1 MPFAS
6 GEIMLRQPKVSVVIP
21 TYNRAAYIEAAVE
34 SVRLQTLREVEIII
48 VDDGS
53 TDDTLERLQRFG
65 SEVLCLRTPN
75 QGPAAARNVGM
86 QAARGEYIAW
96 LDSDDVYR
104 PYKLELQSA
113 LLDLRP
119 EIGFVFS
126 EFCGF
131 DDTGYRDEWHL
142 RRYHESAWRNL
153 RYEDVFTE
161 RTPLSATPLATTLA
175 SAGHGDWC
183 ERSVYIGRIF
193 DHYLL
198 GTLVFTNSILFRR
211 ALLEP
216 CGLQARRFGLFHD
229 LEFVLR
235 LSRLAPAAFLDVP
248 TYELRYHPG
257 QISTTATSSGALVA
271 MRKQRDLLR
280 VLKAHSRDDPD
291 YYQAHRV
298 AIDRQLARLHRAVA
312 LPLLAWQPPGPRARR
327 QSARRARLYLAK
339 AAALGQPDRLAWA
352 QSFIPGFVQ
361 RAVLATVRTLRL
373 IAGTRRRIGQ
383 PR

>member
-1 MPFAS
+1 MP
-6 GEIMLRQPKVSVVIP
+6 RQPKVSVVIP
-21 TYNRAAYIEAAVE
+21 TYNRAEYIEAAVD
-34 SVRLQTLREVEIII
+34 SVRQQTLRDVEIIV

-53 TDDTLERLQRFG
+53 TDDTLERLRRFG
-65 SEVLCLRTPN
+65 SEVACLRTPN

-96 LDSDDVYR
+96 LDSDDLYR
-104 PYKLELQSA
+104 PYKLELQST

-119 EIGFVFS
+119 EVGFVYS

-131 DDTGYRDEWHL
+131 DDQGYHDEWHL
-142 RRYHESAWRNL
+142 RRYHESGWRHL

-161 RTPLSATPLATTLA
+161 RTPLSTTPLAATLA
-175 SAGHGDWC
+175 AAGHGDWC
-183 ERSVYIGRIF
+183 DRSVYIGRIF

-198 GTLVFTNSILFRR
+198 GTVVFTNSILFRR
-211 ALLEP
+211 TLLER

-257 QISTTATSSGALVA
+257 QISTTATPSGTLVA
-271 MRKQRDLLR
+271 IRKQRDLLR
-280 VLKAHSRDDPD
+280 VLKTYRRDDPA
-291 YYQAHRV
+291 YYLAHKD

-312 LPLLAWQPPGPRARR
+312 LPMLAWQPPSARARR
-327 QSARRARLYLAK
+327 RAARHARLHLAK
-339 AAALGQPDRLAWA
+339 AAALGQPDRVAWL
-352 QSFIPGFVQ
+352 QSFMPGLVL
-361 RAVLATVRTLRL
+361 RAALATVRTLRAL
-373 IAGTRRRIGQ
+373 TGARRRRSER